1 MLRTLTTRGFR
12 YIVHCINVA
21 LHHFTEVRTMM
32 NRIEKFADNLKSESN
47 QLAGRAI
54 AALRAAG
61 LETAGLIARTKGPVN
76 TFGETGLKL
85 NNLSHKSIEKL
96 LKQQVSALEDLI
108 DGSADRL
115 KMAAKADDVQSLIEG
130 QVSSLPKTRD
140 MAVSNAKKTVSIMR
154 DTGDAFGDLFK
165 DAVVD
170 ISSAR
175 PGTRKKAPAKKR
187 ATRKTT
193 AKKAGSKKASAK
205 KAPAKKRTTRKAS
218 AKKAS
223 TKKTTAQAA

>member
-1 MLRTLTTRGFR
+1 
-12 YIVHCINVA
+12 
-21 LHHFTEVRTMM
+21 MM

-47 QLAGRAI
+47 QLAERAI

-140 MAVSNAKKTVSIMR
+140 MAVSNAKKTVGIMR

-165 DAVVD
+165 DVVVD
-170 ISSAR
+170 ISSAK
-175 PGTRKKAPAKKR
+175 PSTRKKASTKKR
-187 ATRKTT
+187 TTRKTT
-193 AKKAGSKKASAK
+193 AKKTGSKKSSAK
-205 KAPAKKRTTRKAS
+205 KAPAKKRTTRKAT

-223 TKKTTAQAA
+223 TKKTTAKAA